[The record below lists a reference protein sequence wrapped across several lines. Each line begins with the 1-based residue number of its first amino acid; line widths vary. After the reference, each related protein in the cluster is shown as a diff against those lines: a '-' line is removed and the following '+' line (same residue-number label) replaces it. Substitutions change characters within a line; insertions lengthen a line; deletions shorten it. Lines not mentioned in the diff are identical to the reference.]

1 MTIGEHL
8 EDLRWRLVRSLVAL
22 VLACIVCIWPAK
34 YLFAIIARPVVIVM
48 ERYGQPVTFLQTS
61 PVEVLLIYIKVVVIA
76 GMLLAS
82 PYILNQLWGFVA
94 AGLYPH
100 ERKWVTRLV
109 PWSAGLF
116 LGGALFMYVFVL
128 AISLNFLVG
137 LSEWVPL
144 PRVEPTMIDKMLIG
158 QATPTTAPTTDI
170 VPLSVPVL
178 NEDPGDPPLGGVWF
192 NQTERKLKVSG
203 GDHVYSLHLRDEAR
217 SSLIE
222 MHFKI
227 GDYLWFFMVMTLAF
241 GLAFQMP
248 LVVLFIVW
256 ANIVPIHILQS
267 YRKVVIL
274 IIVFCAGTITP
285 PDLLSHVLL
294 SIPMV
299 LLFELGLLLARRTE
313 SARKADQASAAQ
325 DA

>member
-8 EDLRWRLVRSLVAL
+8 EDLRWRLVRSLIAL

-61 PVEVLLIYIKVVVIA
+61 PVEVLLIYIKVVIIA

-144 PRVEPTMIDKMLIG
+144 PRVKPTMIDNLIMG
-158 QATPTTAPTTDI
+158 QASRPPPTTAPGTDI
-170 VPLSVPVL
+170 APLSVPIL
-178 NEDPGDPPLGGVWF
+178 NEDPGELPVGGVWF
-192 NQTERKLKVSG
+192 NQAERKLKVSDG
-203 GDHVYSLHLRDEAR
+203 GRVYSLHLRDEERA
-217 SSLIE
+217 SLIE

-256 ANIVPIHILQS
+256 ANIVPIRVLQS

-285 PDLLSHVLL
+285 PDLLSHVML

-299 LLFELGLLLARRTE
+299 LLFELGLLLARRFE
-313 SARKADQASAAQ
+313 PAREADEVSAT
-325 DA
+325 